1 VTLFLGV
8 SSLGGLG
15 VLAFNTRMNPFRVF
29 TLVALL
35 CLITG
40 CETSRKAYYNA
51 WEKFGGYAKR
61 ERLVDNVKEARQEQ
75 VEAKQQFASA
85 LEQFKSVV
93 NFNGGDLEKVYNKLD
108 KEYKLSESQ
117 ATSVRDKITGV
128 KRVSGALFTEWEG
141 EIKQMKDDPSLQ
153 AQSRKLLEQTKR
165 SYNEMITR
173 MDAAAGSM
181 DPVLNK
187 FKSRVL
193 FLKHNL
199 NAQAVASLKG
209 TELEL
214 GGDIERLIQEMQA
227 SIDEADKFIAGL
239 ESKS

>member
-1 VTLFLGV
+1 M
-8 SSLGGLG
+8 SLPPGC
-15 VLAFNTRMNPFRVF
+15 ASTR
-29 TLVALL
+29 T
-35 CLITG
+35 
-40 CETSRKAYYNA
+40 AYYNA

-75 VEAKQQFASA
+75 VEAKQQFATA

-93 NFNGGDLEKVYNKLD
+93 NFDGGDLEKIYNKLD
-108 KEYKLSESQ
+108 KEYKRSESQ
-117 ATSVRDKITGV
+117 AASVRDKITGV

-141 EIKQMKDDPSLQ
+141 EIKEMKDDPSLQ
-153 AQSRKLLEQTKR
+153 AQSRKLLDQTKS

-187 FKSRVL
+187 FKTRVL

-209 TELEL
+209 TEIEL
-214 GGDIERLIQEMQA
+214 GGDIDRLIKEMQS

-239 ESKS
+239 ETPKS